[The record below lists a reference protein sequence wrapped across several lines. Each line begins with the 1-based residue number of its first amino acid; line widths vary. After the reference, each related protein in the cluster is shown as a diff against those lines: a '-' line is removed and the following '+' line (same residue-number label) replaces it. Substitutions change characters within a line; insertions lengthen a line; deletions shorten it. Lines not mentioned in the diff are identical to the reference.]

1 MSSPLVVCQNK
12 ASSPSTCAQ
21 GRGPP
26 QSNDE
31 VTLTGQDLEDGGE
44 EEASAL
50 DQSEQ
55 LIQEG
60 DEGEEA
66 EQDGQHHE
74 SLHCLDP
81 VWEDTGNATVVY
93 KHQQTNTPESGH
105 RKCLVFHIIKVN
117 VRVTTLCHKEK

>member
-1 MSSPLVVCQNK
+1 MC
-12 ASSPSTCAQ
+12 
-21 GRGPP
+21 RGAWPG
-26 QSNDE
+26 SDDE
-31 VTLTGQDLEDGGE
+31 VTLTGQDLEDGSE

-66 EQDGQHHE
+66 EEHGQHHE

-81 VWEDTGNATVVY
+81 VCKDTQ
-93 KHQQTNTPESGH
+93 K
-105 RKCLVFHIIKVN
+105 
-117 VRVTTLCHKEK
+117 